1 MQTETFLNKVYEG
14 NVKGLVSTLIQKDLL
29 TPDDYEDLKKYW
41 RDGEQ
46 KNECMSENHI
56 ISLTIWLHFD
66 SYVYI
71 ASAYYSSK
79 I

>member
-29 TPDDYEDLKKYW
+29 TPDDYEDLKRYW

-46 KNECMSENHI
+46 K
-56 ISLTIWLHFD
+56 
-66 SYVYI
+66 
-71 ASAYYSSK
+71 K
-79 I
+79 